1 MKLLL
6 ETIFNNDLEYITEAK
21 EGQPKVYRIKG
32 VFGQAE
38 VKNGN
43 SRIYR
48 RPLLESRVN
57 EYVAKKVVTGQ
68 ALGELNHRMSPFI
81 DYERASHIVENM
93 HMNGNDVIGVARILN
108 SECGKTVKV
117 LIDEGIKVGVS
128 TRGLG
133 TVDYQGYVNEDFH
146 LCCVDIVSTPSAPKA
161 ILDAIVENKEY
172 IINGDEILEARVEQL
187 KSVSAYKSSSEIRKL
202 LNEFLRGLK

>member
-6 ETIFNNDLEYITEAK
+6 ETIFNEDLEYITEAK
-21 EGQPKVYRIKG
+21 EGTSKVYRIKG

-48 RPLLESRVN
+48 KHLLESRVN
-57 EYVAKKVVTGQ
+57 DYVAKKVVTGQ

-81 DYERASHIVENM
+81 DYERASHIVEKM
-93 HMNGNDVIGVARILN
+93 YMSGNDVIGVARILN

-133 TVDYQGYVNEDFH
+133 TVDHQGYVNDDFH

-172 IINGDEILEARVEQL
+172 IINGDEILEARVDTL
-187 KSVSAYKSSSEIRKL
+187 KNLSAYKDSSEIRKL
-202 LNEFLRGLK
+202 LNDFLRGLK